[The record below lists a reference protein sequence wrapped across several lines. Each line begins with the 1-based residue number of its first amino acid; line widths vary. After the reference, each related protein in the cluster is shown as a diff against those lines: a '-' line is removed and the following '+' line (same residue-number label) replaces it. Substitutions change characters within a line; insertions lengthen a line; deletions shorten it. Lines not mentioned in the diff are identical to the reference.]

1 MSDREPAEPLP
12 EQQPKPP
19 AEQPA
24 PQPRPAPAT
33 APADE
38 HGNQT
43 APGPYAGY
51 AGPGGGTYAGYPG
64 QSGEPYAGYAGPP
77 PGYGP
82 VAYAAPRTDDKAVWS
97 LVSAIAGFLLC
108 PIVLHIV
115 GWVLADQSL
124 RDIRSSQGRL
134 SGDGIASTAR
144 ILSIVGLVLYGL
156 AAIIAILVFAILVP
170 LGLLTLGTVAGNV
183 DAGSRTVAPTS
194 IEAIDG
200 ETFQHG
206 VGDVTYDLGALNF
219 TDRTVDMRIQI
230 SAGSLLV
237 EVPDEVTV
245 VLGAEIGAG
254 ELDAFG
260 STRAGVGITEDRTF
274 DGEQDGGTLEI
285 DINMG
290 LGEVT
295 LDRVG

>member
-1 MSDREPAEPLP
+1 MSDHDPAEPLP
-12 EQQPKPP
+12 EQQPQQAPP
-19 AEQPA
+19 
-24 PQPRPAPAT
+24 T

-38 HGNQT
+38 PGAQT

-51 AGPGGGTYAGYPG
+51 TAPGGEPYAGYPG
-64 QSGEPYAGYAGPP
+64 QSGGPYAGYSGPP

-97 LVSAIAGFLLC
+97 LVSAIAGFILC

-115 GWVLADQSL
+115 GWVLANQSL

-134 SGDGIASTAR
+134 TGDGIASSAR
-144 ILSIVGLVLYGL
+144 ILSIIGLVLYGL
-156 AAIIAILVFAILVP
+156 GAIIAIVVFAILVP
-170 LGLLTLGTVAGNV
+170 LGLLTIGTVASNV
-183 DAGSRTVAPTS
+183 DAESRTVAPTS

-200 ETFQHG
+200 ETFEHG
-206 VGDVTYDLGALNF
+206 VGDVTYDLGALDF
-219 TDRTVDMRIQI
+219 TDRTVDMRIQVG
-230 SAGSLLV
+230 AGSLLV

-254 ELDAFG
+254 ELDAVG
-260 STRAGVGITEDRTF
+260 STRDGVGITEDRTF
-274 DGEQDGGTLEI
+274 DGEPDGGTLEI

>member
-1 MSDREPAEPLP
+1 MSDHDPAEPLP
-12 EQQPKPP
+12 EQQPQQAPP
-19 AEQPA
+19 
-24 PQPRPAPAT
+24 T

-38 HGNQT
+38 PGAQT

-51 AGPGGGTYAGYPG
+51 TAPGGEPYAGYPG
-64 QSGEPYAGYAGPP
+64 QSGEPYAGYPGQSGGPYAGYAGPP

-97 LVSAIAGFLLC
+97 LVSAIAGFILC

-115 GWVLADQSL
+115 GWVLANQSL

-134 SGDGIASTAR
+134 TGDGIASSAR
-144 ILSIVGLVLYGL
+144 ILSIIGLVLYGL
-156 AAIIAILVFAILVP
+156 GAIIAIVVFAILVP
-170 LGLLTLGTVAGNV
+170 LGLLTIGTVASNV
-183 DAGSRTVAPTS
+183 DAESRTVAPTS

-200 ETFQHG
+200 ETFEHG
-206 VGDVTYDLGALNF
+206 VGDVTYDLGALDF
-219 TDRTVDMRIQI
+219 TDRTVDMRIQVGL
-230 SAGSLLV
+230 GSLLV

-260 STRAGVGITEDRTF
+260 STRDGVGITEDRTF
-274 DGEQDGGTLEI
+274 DGEPDGGTLEI